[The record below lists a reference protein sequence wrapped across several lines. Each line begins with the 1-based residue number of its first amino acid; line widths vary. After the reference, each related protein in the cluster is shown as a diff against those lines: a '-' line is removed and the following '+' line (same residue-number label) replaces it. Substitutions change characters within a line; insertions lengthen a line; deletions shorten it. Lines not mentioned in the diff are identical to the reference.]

1 MYKRTEVIGG
11 IHQKVLDNLDNKKDK
26 DSYLKYRKEFEDAS
40 NFRKIQSYPI
50 HIDIELDNICNYAC
64 TFCPIGQPD
73 NELNKFYRSKKK
85 IDDKKIYEII
95 DECKKIGVK
104 SLQFNIVNEPLSN
117 KNLFKVLEYA
127 KKLNFDD
134 LYLVSNGYL
143 LDKNKSLKILDSK
156 LTKIMFSLD
165 AFSRNTYAER
175 RLKNYKPANY
185 DKVIKN
191 ILNFL
196 DLKKK
201 KNKKF
206 PLVNVSFIIMENNK
220 HELEDFKKF
229 WENKVDAIHF
239 QKLIDYTDN
248 NLINNSTKDNQCNMP
263 LFRLSI
269 KSDGNVKPC
278 CVGFGENINLGNINN
293 DTLDKIWNSQF
304 MRNFQKMHV
313 EKRAYENETC
323 KKCLKNSNA

>member
-1 MYKRTEVIGG
+1 MYKRTEVLGG
-11 IHQKVLDNLDNKKDK
+11 IHQKALNGLSDKKAK
-26 DSYLKYRKEFEDAS
+26 DSYIKYRKEFEEAS
-40 NFRKIQSYPI
+40 SFKAIPSYPI
-50 HIDIELDNICNYAC
+50 HVDIELDNICNYAC

-73 NELNKFYRSKKK
+73 NELNEFYKSKKK
-85 IDDKKIYEII
+85 IEENKVYEII

-127 KKLNFDD
+127 KNLKFDD
-134 LYLVSNGYL
+134 LYLISNGYL
-143 LDKNKSLKILDSK
+143 LDENRSLKILDSG

-165 AFSRNTYAER
+165 AFSPDTYAER
-175 RLKNYKPANY
+175 RLKNYKPASY
-185 DKVIKN
+185 EKVIKN

-201 KNKKF
+201 RNNHF
-206 PLVNVSFIIMENNK
+206 PLVKVSFITMESNK
-220 HELEDFKKF
+220 HELEDFKNF
-229 WENKVDAIHF
+229 WKNKVDAIHV
-239 QKLIDYTDN
+239 QKLVDYTEN
-248 NLINNSTKDNQCNMP
+248 NLIKNSVEDNKCNMP

-278 CVGFGENINLGNINN
+278 CVGFGENINLGNIYK
-293 DTLDKIWNSQF
+293 DKLSEIWNSQF
-304 MRNFQKMHV
+304 MKDFQKMHI
-313 EKRAYENETC
+313 EKRAYENDTC